1 MADIS
6 DFLSLHYRGHR
17 SDTAFWKE
25 HNSNLDRISPS
36 LQEKLSMWKE
46 GILGTD
52 NTKVYAIENYA
63 VVLQG
68 LDLID
73 KEKLKQRLLSKRF
86 TILTDFETHY
96 NNVKNEI
103 DNISNICYTIEEWD
117 KIIYGSNQ

>member
-1 MADIS
+1 
-6 DFLSLHYRGHR
+6 
-17 SDTAFWKE
+17 
-25 HNSNLDRISPS
+25 
-36 LQEKLSMWKE
+36 MWKE